1 MQEGTTADKDLRAG
15 GQLGK
20 LVAHYVRT
28 SNANYDEIDL
38 RLKGGRNNSNRVGN
52 GNRGGEGSYGH
63 RGGGGSY
70 ELTGNKFKVDTSQA
84 VVSEAKTTVAQNKWA
99 PSRGH
104 ILKTGGVEQIGNDS
118 MRT

>member
-1 MQEGTTADKDLRAG
+1 MLEPTSRQTPIVCGLEGS
-15 GQLGK
+15 

-28 SNANYDEIDL
+28 SNANYHEIDL
-38 RLKGGRNNSNRVGN
+38 RLKGGRNNNNRGGN
-52 GNRGGEGSYGH
+52 GNRGGEGNNN

-70 ELTGNKFKVDTSQA
+70 ELSGNKFKVDTSQA

-104 ILKTGGVEQIGNDS
+104 ILKTGGVEQIGKDS